1 MYDLILR
8 GGTIY
13 DGTGTAPYRADL
25 AVKDGKIAA
34 IAPEISGEAHRVLDV
49 TGLAVAPGFIDVH
62 SHSDHV
68 WLTDER
74 CESKLYQ
81 GVTSEFSGQ
90 CGSSIYPCPADKME
104 RIREYAGK
112 GRTDWAS
119 GSLQEFMD
127 KVHAA
132 GKKMGTN
139 QIPLIGH
146 GALRCGVMS
155 YDDRR
160 TSPEELQ
167 QMCDLLDADMKAGAW
182 GLSLGLGYTPGM
194 FADQKELNALGE
206 VVSRYG
212 GIVTSHTRQQ
222 GNHAFTSI
230 QEMINMNLYSGVHVH
245 IVHLKLSGKR
255 QYGNADE
262 LVSFMQKAQ
271 EGGVNLTA
279 DMYPYEA
286 SSTGLTVILP
296 KWALEGGKSAAWR
309 RIQGPERQQILEHLK
324 KRYVTEEDGHK
335 DVVVH
340 TAGKMTEADGKDIW
354 EIAQMLGTSM
364 AEAALQVLDKSECH
378 ANSITYSM
386 DPRDVDYLLRQNW
399 IAIGSDG
406 RAFPLDP
413 ARNKGKP
420 HPRNY
425 GTFPRV
431 LRLAREQG
439 ICTMEMAVR
448 RMTGLC
454 ADIIGL
460 TDRGYLREGLCAD
473 ITVFDPETV
482 TDNGDY
488 KDPSRKPTGIFH
500 VLMEGRFALENGQQT
515 EARLGKFILKK

>member
-1 MYDLILR
+1 MYDLILK

-13 DGTGTAPYRADL
+13 DGTGIAPYRADL
-25 AVKDGKIAA
+25 AVKDGVIAA
-34 IAPEISGEAHRVLDV
+34 IAPELTGEAHRVVDV

-68 WLTDER
+68 WLDDDR

-90 CGSSIYPCPADKME
+90 CGSSIYPCPADKLE
-104 RIREYAGK
+104 RIREYAGRS
-112 GRTDWAS
+112 RTDWAS
-119 GSLQEFMD
+119 GSLQQFMD

-194 FADQKELNALGE
+194 FADQQELNALGE
-206 VVSRYG
+206 VVSRYD
-212 GIVTSHTRQQ
+212 GIVTSHLRQQ
-222 GNHAFTSI
+222 GNHAFTSV
-230 QEMINMNLYSGVHVH
+230 QEMINMNLSSGVHVH
-245 IVHLKLSGKR
+245 VVHIKLSGKR
-255 QYGNADE
+255 QHGNADE
-262 LVSFMQKAQ
+262 LASFILKAR
-271 EGGVNLTA
+271 EGGVNITA

-286 SSTGLTVILP
+286 SSTGFANILP
-296 KWALEGGKSAAWR
+296 KWALEGGKAAALR
-309 RIQGPERQQILEHLK
+309 RIRGPERAKLLEILQQQFK
-324 KRYVTEEDGHK
+324 TRADG
-335 DVVVH
+335 DRIYIVH
-340 TAGKMTEADGKDIW
+340 TAGKLPEADDKTVW
-354 EIAQMLGTSM
+354 EAAEALGMSM
-364 AEAALQVLDKSECH
+364 AEAALHILDKSECH

-386 DPRDVDYLLRQNW
+386 DPRDVDYFLHQNW

-413 ARNKGKP
+413 ALNKGKP
-420 HPRNY
+420 HPRNF
-425 GTFPRV
+425 GTFPKV

-439 ICTMEMAVR
+439 ICSMEMAVR

-454 ADIIGL
+454 ADIIGM
-460 TDRGYLREGLCAD
+460 TDRGYLREGLVAD
-473 ITVFDPETV
+473 ITVFDPATV
-482 TDNGDY
+482 TDNATY
-488 KDPSRKPTGIFH
+488 KDPFAKPTGICH
-500 VLMEGRFALENGQQT
+500 VLMEGQFALENGLQT
-515 EARLGKFILKK
+515 DARLGKFILKK